1 MQSNLQRLRIYL
13 DTCCLS
19 RFFDSQ
25 TQTRIRQ
32 ETEVIDW
39 IIDQFQLGHFYW
51 ISSDALADEV
61 EQIPDLGPRLRLKDL
76 ITDAHQTVSVGASE
90 MSRAWQLETL
100 GFKELDA
107 LHLACAE
114 SGSADIFLTTD
125 DKLLRR
131 AERYNSQ
138 LYVRT
143 ENPYTWV
150 QEMTG
155 NERYRA
161 DR

>member
-19 RFFDSQ
+19 RFFDIQ
-25 TQTRIRQ
+25 TQARIQQ

-39 IIDQFQLGHFYW
+39 IMDQFQLGNFYW
-51 ISSDALADEV
+51 ISSDALAGEV
-61 EQIPDLGPRLRLKDL
+61 EQTPDLDQRLRLKGL
-76 ITDAHQTVSVGASE
+76 ITDAQQTVSVGASE
-90 MSRAWQLETL
+90 ISRGGQLETF
-100 GFKELDA
+100 GFNELDA
-107 LHLACAE
+107 LHIACAE

-138 LYVRT
+138 LYVRI
-143 ENPYTWV
+143 ENPYTWF
-150 QEMTG
+150 QGMTG
-155 NERYRA
+155 NER
-161 DR
+161 DRTDR